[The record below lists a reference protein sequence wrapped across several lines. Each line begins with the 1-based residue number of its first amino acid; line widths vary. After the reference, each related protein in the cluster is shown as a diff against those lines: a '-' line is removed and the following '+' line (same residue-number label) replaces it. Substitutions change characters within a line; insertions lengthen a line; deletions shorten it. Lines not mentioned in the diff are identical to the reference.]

1 MSYGFIDTHAHL
13 DFSQFENDLDNVLN
27 NAKKNKV
34 EKIINIGCNL
44 ERSQKT
50 LDLANKFENI
60 WAAVGVHPSDVQDF
74 NDSVLKEI
82 YELAKA
88 QKVVAVGE
96 VGLDYFHPD
105 YDKEKQKEA
114 FIAQI
119 KIAQELN
126 KPLVVHTR
134 EAGKDV
140 LEILNKEKHAKVVIH
155 CFSETQEFAEEALK
169 RGYMLSFTGIIT
181 YPKADEVRQVVAN
194 TPLDRIMIETDCPF
208 LAPQKYR
215 GNRNEPAYV
224 VEVAKKIAEI
234 KEIGLDEV
242 ARVTTKNAERFFR
255 I

>member
-1 MSYGFIDTHAHL
+1 MSYSFIDTHAHL
-13 DFSQFENDLDNVLN
+13 DFSQFENDLNNVLN

-60 WAAVGVHPSDVQDF
+60 WAAVGVHPSDVKDCD
-74 NDSVLKEI
+74 NSVLKEI

-105 YDKEKQKEA
+105 YDKEKQKEV

-140 LEILNKEKHAKVVIH
+140 LEILNKEKHDKVVIH
-155 CFSETQEFAEEALK
+155 CFSENQEFAEEALK

-181 YPKADEVRQVVAN
+181 YSKADEIRQVVAK
-194 TPLDRIMIETDCPF
+194 TSLERIMIETDCPF

-242 ARVTTKNAERFFR
+242 AKVTTENAESFFR